1 MKVLLDP
8 RWAAAMQSLE
18 KQVVRCGKC
27 PRLKSWREEVA
38 RVKRR
43 AYVGCEYWGRPVP
56 SFGDPA
62 AELLIIGL
70 APGAHGANRT
80 GRMFTGDRS
89 GDFLYQ
95 ALYETGFANQP
106 TSTSREDGLTLTGAF
121 ITAPV
126 RCVPPDNRPA
136 REEVVACRTYFQ
148 QTLNL
153 LRNVR
158 VVVALGGFGF
168 AEYLT
173 YLKDAGLIQS
183 RAPFRFTHG
192 VSYTTHPGGPL
203 LLGCFHPSQQNTST
217 GRLTAEMLREIFA
230 RTRRII
236 EAYPAEVARPPR

>member
-1 MKVLLDP
+1 
-8 RWAAAMQSLE
+8 
-18 KQVVRCGKC
+18 
-27 PRLKSWREEVA
+27 
-38 RVKRR
+38 
-43 AYVGCEYWGRPVP
+43 
-56 SFGDPA
+56 
-62 AELLIIGL
+62 
-70 APGAHGANRT
+70 
-80 GRMFTGDRS
+80 
-89 GDFLYQ
+89 
-95 ALYETGFANQP
+95 LYETGFANQP

-236 EAYPAEVARPPR
+236 EAYPAEAARPPR